1 MKSSETNEVTKAT
14 AIAINNAAEN
24 INKVNSTNLQTNL
37 RLPNLERNLRR
48 HEQKSN
54 KFIKK
59 IKSDNN
65 KTQKTHQEAILQSQ
79 WPLHNNRLFAAT
91 KQNKNKKWWTSPW
104 KRTQRMTQ

>member
-24 INKVNSTNLQTNL
+24 INKVNSTNFQTNL

-59 IKSDNN
+59 IKKPMASPQQQALCSN
-65 KTQKTHQEAILQSQ
+65 KTKQK
-79 WPLHNNRLFAAT
+79 
-91 KQNKNKKWWTSPW
+91 
-104 KRTQRMTQ
+104 